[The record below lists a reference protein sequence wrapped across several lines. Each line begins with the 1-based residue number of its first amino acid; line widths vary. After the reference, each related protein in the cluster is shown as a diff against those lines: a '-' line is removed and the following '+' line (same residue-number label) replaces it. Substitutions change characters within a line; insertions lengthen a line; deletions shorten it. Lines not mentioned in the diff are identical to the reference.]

1 MMRNEEIK
9 TNFANNIKELREKK
23 NMTQQELGNALGY
36 SDKSISKWEKG
47 DVLPDV
53 VTLDFVANYFSLTV
67 NDLINSNGTVS
78 YGKYKKINTIIW
90 GSLFLVIFLANLV
103 FFFLNY
109 IANVDRAWL
118 SFVFALPCFF
128 TVVLILNAIFYDYKA
143 ILVSTSLLTW
153 SLALCFFLGY
163 LSYNFW
169 YLFVISFCLQIFYI
183 FIGLIVK
190 VFQKRKRN

>member
-1 MMRNEEIK
+1 MRNEEIK